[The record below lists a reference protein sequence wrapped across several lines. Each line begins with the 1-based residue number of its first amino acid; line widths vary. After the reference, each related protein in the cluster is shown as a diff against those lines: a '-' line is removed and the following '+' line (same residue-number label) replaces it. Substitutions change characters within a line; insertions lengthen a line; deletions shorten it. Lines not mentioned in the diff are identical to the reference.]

1 MSIFKGN
8 SLKKK
13 TIQEIQLSFI
23 RNVNG
28 DSQKD
33 GRYNNLTIE
42 ENFIKLK
49 QKKNVFRSTVL
60 PESQTILIKIAT
72 M

>member
-1 MSIFKGN
+1 MSILKGN

>member
-1 MSIFKGN
+1 MSILKGN

-33 GRYNNLTIE
+33 GRYNNLTME

-49 QKKNVFRSTVL
+49 QKNNVFRSTVL
-60 PESQTILIKIAT
+60 PESQTILIKITT

>member
-1 MSIFKGN
+1 M
-8 SLKKK
+8 
-13 TIQEIQLSFI
+13 IQEIQLSFI
-23 RNVNG
+23 RNING
-28 DSQKD
+28 DSKKD
-33 GRYNNLTIE
+33 GRFNNLTIE

-49 QKKNVFRSTVL
+49 QKNNVFRSTVL